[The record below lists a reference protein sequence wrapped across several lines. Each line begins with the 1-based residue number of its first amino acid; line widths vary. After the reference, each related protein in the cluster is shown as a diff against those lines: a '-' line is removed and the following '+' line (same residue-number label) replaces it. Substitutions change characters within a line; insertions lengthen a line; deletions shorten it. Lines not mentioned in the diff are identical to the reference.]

1 MYINNKVYIYKY
13 NIKNTIHINMND
25 FNYTKN
31 YIMKNILKRS
41 QTIIIE
47 DMHNGGL
54 F

>member
-1 MYINNKVYIYKY
+1 
-13 NIKNTIHINMND
+13 MND

-41 QTIIIE
+41 QITIIE

-54 F
+54 FWIVYITGKISK